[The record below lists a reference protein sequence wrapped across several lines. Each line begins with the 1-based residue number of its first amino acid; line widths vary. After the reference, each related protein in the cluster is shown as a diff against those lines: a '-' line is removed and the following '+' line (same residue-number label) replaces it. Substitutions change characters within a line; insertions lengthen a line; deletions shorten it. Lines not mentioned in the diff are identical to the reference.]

1 MQGDLECQC
10 IAREIVY
17 KFSSRFINN
26 IMCLRRVPKLIGS
39 GGNLVNGID

>member
-17 KFSSRFINN
+17 KFSSRFISN
-26 IMCLRRVPKLIGS
+26 IRFRGRVLKLIRH
-39 GGNLVNGID
+39 LYLYT